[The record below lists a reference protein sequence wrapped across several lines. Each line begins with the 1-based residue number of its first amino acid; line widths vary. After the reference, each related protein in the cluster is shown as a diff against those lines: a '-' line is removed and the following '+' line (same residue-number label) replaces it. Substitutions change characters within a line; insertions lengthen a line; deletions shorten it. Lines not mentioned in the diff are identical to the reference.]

1 MKRLSLLVLFLASD
15 RSVRQ
20 RLRNCRA
27 LVITLAVLLA
37 VVNTSHGISI
47 ILDFNE
53 AASDAPVP
61 SKNSVLVAITRVTA
75 VCPHAS

>member
-47 ILDFNE
+47 IGFQRGSL
-53 AASDAPVP
+53 
-61 SKNSVLVAITRVTA
+61 
-75 VCPHAS
+75 